1 MKGIR
6 IASRYAKSLLYL
18 SLEKGKL
25 DEVYADMQLVGATID
40 QSRDLE
46 LLLLSPVIK
55 TDTKVKVLTLVFGS
69 KIGEIS
75 NAFMT
80 LLTNKGREGML
91 GEIAQSFVDQV
102 KAHKQIVSAKLVTA
116 APIDADTR
124 SKINALA
131 TKLAAGKSVELVEKV
146 DDALIGGFILNV
158 GDQQV
163 DASISGEIKSLKR
176 EFEKNPY
183 VPEI

>member
-91 GEIAQSFVDQV
+91 GEIAQS
-102 KAHKQIVSAKLVTA
+102 L
-116 APIDADTR
+116 
-124 SKINALA
+124 
-131 TKLAAGKSVELVEKV
+131 
-146 DDALIGGFILNV
+146 
-158 GDQQV
+158 GDLQV

>member
-102 KAHKQIVSAKLVTA
+102 KVHKQIVSAKVVTA
-116 APIDADTR
+116 APIDADTK

-131 TKLAAGKSVELVEKV
+131 TKLASGKSIELVEKV
-146 DDALIGGFILNV
+146 DETLIGGFILNV
-158 GDQQV
+158 GDLQV

>member
-6 IASRYAKSLLYL
+6 IASRYAKSLLSL
-18 SLEKGKL
+18 SLEKGKV
-25 DEVYADMQLVGATID
+25 DEVYADMQLVGTTIH

-75 NAFMT
+75 NAFLT
-80 LLTNKGREGML
+80 LLTKKGREGML

-116 APIDADTR
+116 APIDAETR
-124 SKINALA
+124 STINALA

-146 DDALIGGFILNV
+146 DETLIGGFILNV
-158 GDQQV
+158 GDQQI